1 MQQMKNINPLF
12 LLILIITNYGCSQ
25 QKNNE
30 KLNFKNTIE
39 LSIESTSSK
48 INPIIKEINILL
60 KEGKSDDKLM
70 EMYIDCKSTIKS
82 NKQLIKELIEVDN
95 DNNLKSGTIK
105 YLENCEKILDSFILP
120 AIKYL
125 NESEDFDRNKMMEA
139 FNLIQT
145 AINQASDLSESL
157 EIFCD
162 KYKLPREMSD
172 FDKNDYQ
179 QKIDEIKSKLEN

>member
-1 MQQMKNINPLF
+1 
-12 LLILIITNYGCSQ
+12 
-25 QKNNE
+25 
-30 KLNFKNTIE
+30 
-39 LSIESTSSK
+39 
-48 INPIIKEINILL
+48 
-60 KEGKSDDKLM
+60 
-70 EMYIDCKSTIKS
+70 MYIDCKSTIKS